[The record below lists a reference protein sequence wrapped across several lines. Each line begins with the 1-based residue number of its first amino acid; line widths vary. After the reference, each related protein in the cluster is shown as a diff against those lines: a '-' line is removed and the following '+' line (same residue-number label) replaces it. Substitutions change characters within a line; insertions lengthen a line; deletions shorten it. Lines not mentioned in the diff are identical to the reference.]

1 MIDLNLFFALVSFY
15 FVMYVTPGPNNA
27 MVLTSG
33 LKFGFAKTIPH
44 MSGITI
50 GHILQLILV
59 CLGLGK
65 IFQVFPEIQQ
75 VLKIICA
82 AYLLYLG
89 YKIIGS
95 FSKIKEDDSRPLKF
109 HEAALF
115 QIVNPKAWTI
125 SSMAASG
132 FLPKGENLIFSIL
145 YIAAIAIIVIVGF
158 SATNQTDIIDSTL
171 SSISE
176 PLLVNVDQTTYQRAD
191 IISISGNSKS
201 ASTQLVEL
209 SIENTNGVKIWNENI
224 NLKNDGKFSTL
235 VIAGGGGWENDGTYI
250 LKATHSNLASEI
262 EFKFFT

>member
-1 MIDLNLFFALVSFY
+1 MIDFNLFIALVSFY

-33 LKFGFAKTIPH
+33 LKFGFFKTIPH

-59 CLGLGK
+59 CFGLGK
-65 IFQVFPEIQQ
+65 IFQIFPEIQN

-82 AYLLYLG
+82 IYLLYLG

-132 FLPKGENLIFSIL
+132 FLPKDENLIFSIFFISIVAL
-145 YIAAIAIIVIVGF
+145 IICP
-158 SATNQTDIIDSTL
+158 L
-171 SSISE
+171 SISPWAAFGSAIRNLVKNNKIKAFIE
-176 PLLVNVDQTTYQRAD
+176 YFLAFLLLVTA
-191 IISISGNSKS
+191 
-201 ASTQLVEL
+201 
-209 SIENTNGVKIWNENI
+209 
-224 NLKNDGKFSTL
+224 
-235 VIAGGGGWENDGTYI
+235 I
-250 LKATHSNLASEI
+250 LIVLQK
-262 EFKFFT
+262 

>member
-1 MIDLNLFFALVSFY
+1 MIDLNLFLTLVSFY

-33 LKFGFAKTIPH
+33 LKFGFFKTIPH

-59 CLGLGK
+59 CFGLGK
-65 IFQVFPEIQQ
+65 IFQIFPEIQN

-82 AYLLYLG
+82 IYLLYLG

-132 FLPKGENLIFSIL
+132 FLPKDENLIFSIFFISIVAL
-145 YIAAIAIIVIVGF
+145 IICPLSISPWAAFGSAIRNLVKNNKIKAFIEYFLAFLLLVTAILIVI
-158 SATNQTDIIDSTL
+158 Q
-171 SSISE
+171 
-176 PLLVNVDQTTYQRAD
+176 
-191 IISISGNSKS
+191 K
-201 ASTQLVEL
+201 
-209 SIENTNGVKIWNENI
+209 
-224 NLKNDGKFSTL
+224 
-235 VIAGGGGWENDGTYI
+235 
-250 LKATHSNLASEI
+250 
-262 EFKFFT
+262 

>member
-1 MIDLNLFFALVSFY
+1 MIDLNLFIALVSFY

-33 LKFGFAKTIPH
+33 LKFGFLKTIPH

-59 CLGLGK
+59 CFGLGK
-65 IFQVFPEIQQ
+65 IFQIFPEIQN

-82 AYLLYLG
+82 IYLLYLG
-89 YKIIGS
+89 YKILGS

-132 FLPKGENLIFSIL
+132 FLPKDENLIFSIFFISIVAL
-145 YIAAIAIIVIVGF
+145 IICP
-158 SATNQTDIIDSTL
+158 L
-171 SSISE
+171 SISPWAAFGSAIRNLVKNNKIKAFIE
-176 PLLVNVDQTTYQRAD
+176 YFLAFLLLVTA
-191 IISISGNSKS
+191 
-201 ASTQLVEL
+201 
-209 SIENTNGVKIWNENI
+209 
-224 NLKNDGKFSTL
+224 
-235 VIAGGGGWENDGTYI
+235 I
-250 LKATHSNLASEI
+250 LIVLQK
-262 EFKFFT
+262 

>member
-65 IFQVFPEIQQ
+65 IFQIVPEIQQ

-132 FLPKGENLIFSIL
+132 FLPKDENLIFSIL
-145 YIAAIAIIVIVGF
+145 YIATIALIICPLSISPWAAFGSSIRNLVKNNKLKALIEYFLAFLLLITAILIVI
-158 SATNQTDIIDSTL
+158 Q
-171 SSISE
+171 
-176 PLLVNVDQTTYQRAD
+176 
-191 IISISGNSKS
+191 K
-201 ASTQLVEL
+201 
-209 SIENTNGVKIWNENI
+209 
-224 NLKNDGKFSTL
+224 
-235 VIAGGGGWENDGTYI
+235 
-250 LKATHSNLASEI
+250 
-262 EFKFFT
+262 

>member
-1 MIDLNLFFALVSFY
+1 MVDLNLFFALISFY

-27 MVLTSG
+27 MVLASG

-65 IFQVFPEIQQ
+65 IFQIFPEIQN

-95 FSKIKEDDSRPLKF
+95 FSEIKEDDSRPLKF

-132 FLPKGENLIFSIL
+132 FLPKDGNLIYSIL
-145 YIAAIAIIVIVGF
+145 YISAIALIICPLSISPWAGFGSAIRNLVKNNKLKALIEYFLAFLLLITAILIVI
-158 SATNQTDIIDSTL
+158 Q
-171 SSISE
+171 
-176 PLLVNVDQTTYQRAD
+176 
-191 IISISGNSKS
+191 K
-201 ASTQLVEL
+201 
-209 SIENTNGVKIWNENI
+209 
-224 NLKNDGKFSTL
+224 
-235 VIAGGGGWENDGTYI
+235 
-250 LKATHSNLASEI
+250 
-262 EFKFFT
+262 